1 VYLDFIKYYFK
12 AQNAHG
18 IHSPFVF
25 DFYNNVFKSKEN
37 SDKIDKIERLREK
50 NLSNTEKI
58 EIQDFGA
65 GSRFFKS
72 NKRSVASITKSS
84 SKPLKWATLIA
95 KITKHYNYNKVI
107 ELGTS
112 VGFTT
117 AYISQINQNATIYTF
132 EGCPNINSLAKATHH
147 ELGISNVNYYEGNI
161 NETLPKLLSEI
172 EHVDLVF
179 FDANHQYE
187 PTIQYFEWCLT
198 RAHEKSCFVFDDIY
212 WSEGMKKAWKQ
223 IKSHPQVR
231 ISLDFFFVG
240 LVFFDPKLSKQDF
253 TLK

>member
-1 VYLDFIKYYFK
+1 MYLDFIKYYFK
-12 AQNAHG
+12 AHNAHG

-25 DFYNNVFKSKEN
+25 DFYNKVFKSKEN
-37 SDKIDKIERLREK
+37 SDKIEKIERLKEK
-50 NLSNTEKI
+50 NLSNNEKI

-72 NKRSVASITKSS
+72 NKRSIASITKSS

-95 KITKHYNYNKVI
+95 KIAKHYNYNKII

-117 AYISQINQNATIYTF
+117 AYISQINSAATIHTF
-132 EGCPNINSLAKATHH
+132 EGCPNIISLAKATHH
-147 ELGISNVNYYEGNI
+147 ELGISNVKYHEGNI
-161 NETLPKLLSEI
+161 NETLPKLLREI
-172 EHVDLVF
+172 EYVDLVF

-198 RAHEKSCFVFDDIY
+198 KSHEKSCFVFDDIY
-212 WSEGMKKAWKQ
+212 WSEGMKKAWKE
-223 IKSHPQVR
+223 IKSHPQ
-231 ISLDFFFVG
+231 IKLTLDFFFVG
-240 LVFFDPKLSKQDF
+240 VVFFDTKLSKQDF
-253 TLK
+253 VLK